1 METIYA
7 SDIKDF
13 SFPDSTKGNMRP
25 ALPLP
30 FRFQVSV
37 KINGIEFVQ

>member
-13 SFPDSTKGNMRP
+13 SFPGSVGVTTPN
-25 ALPLP
+25 PLP
-30 FRFQVSV
+30 NISISKQL
-37 KINGIEFVQ
+37 K